1 MQSDHDRLTVYF
13 NPIIGNGPQTF
24 FEFAADP
31 QLSRTANESRTSK
44 LTSQN
49 SRTSDRHADVWLN
62 EPVLPHERNYLSC
75 CNAFRN

>member
-13 NPIIGNGPQTF
+13 NPIIGNDPQKF

-31 QLSRTANESRTSK
+31 QHSKTANESCSSK
-44 LTSQN
+44 LVSQN
-49 SRTSDRHADVWLN
+49 SPTSDHHADVWLN

-75 CNAFRN
+75 CNVFRN